1 MKKLKA
7 PLLFPLPILPVAA
20 VAGYFTILYQLDML
34 DPAMVDMILAQLGSV
49 EILILVYIVQTVGYG
64 AFCGFFGHILAGKL
78 GLMRPITI
86 ERSPLVRTCICSVAA
101 GVVLALDYW
110 TFGAWIPGLREASD
124 LSLSLK
130 TVMAS
135 VLYGGIVEELML
147 RLFFM
152 SLIAW
157 ALWKLFFRRC
167 ESVPEG
173 VLIGANVMAALIF
186 AAGHLPATALLFGN
200 LNPMLLFRCF
210 LLNGG
215 FGLFFGR
222 LYRKYGIQYAM
233 IAHGLAHIVSKL
245 IWFLFV

>member
-7 PLLFPLPILPVAA
+7 PLLFTLPLLPVAA
-20 VAGYFTILYQLDML
+20 IGAYFSILYQLDFLDASIL
-34 DPAMVDMILAQLGSV
+34 DPVLAQLGSV
-49 EILILVYIVQTVGYG
+49 EILILVYIIQIIGYAG
-64 AFCGFFGHILAGKL
+64 FCGFFGHILAGKL
-78 GLMRPITI
+78 GLMGPV
-86 ERSPLVRTCICSVAA
+86 SLKKQPLVRTCIWSL
-101 GVVLALDYW
+101 GGGILFSLDYW

-124 LSLSLK
+124 LTLK
-130 TVMAS
+130 LNTVMAS
-135 VLYGGIVEELML
+135 VLYGGVVEELML

-157 ALWKLFFRRC
+157 VLWKLFFRSQ

-173 VLIGANVMAALIF
+173 VLIAANVIAAVIF
-186 AAGHLPATALLFGN
+186 AAGHLPATMLLFGG
-200 LNPMLLFRCF
+200 LTPLLIFRCF

-222 LYRKYGIQYAM
+222 IYRKYGIQYAM
-233 IAHGLAHIVSKL
+233 VAHALLHIVSKL